1 MRTRLSR
8 LWSTAAPRAAAIRP
22 LLAVAC
28 LMSALGLQAAGR
40 TDAAATARLESIAGR
55 FDRHT
60 VAVLIQTSEPVPYV
74 TTEPDPLTV
83 LVDLR
88 NVKSAG
94 VSNRFAATERDV
106 VSAVT
111 VEETTAFDG
120 APVAR
125 VRVSLARPLVHR
137 VRSARNVI
145 RVEVDGQAMAATPS
159 PSAVA
164 PQADGQPA
172 GRLAAL
178 KPATRL
184 RGLRVIHGPR
194 GPIVVL
200 EGNGSLSPTAVELT
214 KEVPYRLVLDF
225 AGVSP
230 AVKATTAVGIRPVD
244 RVRVALHSS
253 QPLVTRVVIDLSE
266 AAAYRLDQSEGGLAI
281 VFGDVAETKAAAPD
295 VQPAVTPR
303 PAEPP
308 ENLAANAELL
318 RRVRALQAQQTG
330 QAVVPPPAAPGQ
342 PPATP
347 TQPPAATPVP
357 PPVQPPAAQPVQPPA
372 AAPVQQQPP
381 VTQVQPPPSVPAPPP
396 PAQPVPEMRAGSTQK
411 EYKGAPISL
420 DFAGADIR
428 SVLRVFSETSGLNII
443 IDPKVQGTVDV
454 ALRDVP
460 WDQAL
465 EIILR
470 SAGLGYV
477 IDGNVVRIA
486 PINVLAAEE
495 TERRKLADEQ
505 ALGGELDTITRTLSY
520 ATAKDLKPVIEKSG
534 LTRRGQVQVDERT
547 NTLIMRDLPPALQ
560 TMGQIID
567 TLDRA
572 QPQVE
577 IEARIVQT
585 TRNFARQLGVQWGFS
600 GRIDPTLGN
609 TTPLAFPNQGSISGA
624 TGAIQTGSV
633 PSAVNLK
640 TTAPAT
646 SAVGLALG
654 SVNGAF
660 NLDVQL
666 SALETQGKGRILS
679 TPRVLAQN
687 NFPALMMQGVEI
699 PIQTIANNTVTVTF
713 KPAALTLEVTPQ
725 ITAAG
730 TVILNVKVENAAPD
744 YTKAINNI
752 PPINTQR
759 ANTQVLVKD
768 ADTIVI
774 GGVYVSQEQTV
785 NDRTPGLHR
794 IPLLGWLF
802 RRDVI
807 DDQANELLI
816 FITPRIIKG

>member
-1 MRTRLSR
+1 
-8 LWSTAAPRAAAIRP
+8 
-22 LLAVAC
+22 
-28 LMSALGLQAAGR
+28 
-40 TDAAATARLESIAGR
+40 
-55 FDRHT
+55 
-60 VAVLIQTSEPVPYV
+60 V

-94 VSNRFAATERDV
+94 ASNRFAASDRGV

-111 VEETTAFDG
+111 VEDTTAFDG
-120 APVAR
+120 TPVAR

-164 PQADGQPA
+164 AQADGQPA
-172 GRLAAL
+172 GLPAAL

-184 RGLRVIHGPR
+184 RALRAIQGPR

-214 KEVPYRLVLDF
+214 KEAPYRLILDF

-230 AVKATTAVGIRPVD
+230 AVKATTVVGTRPVD

-253 QPLVTRVVIDLSE
+253 QPLVTRVVIDLTE

-281 VFGDVAETKAAAPD
+281 VFGDVAETKAAAPGAQPD
-295 VQPAVTPR
+295 LQPAVNPR
-303 PAEPP
+303 PTEPP
-308 ENLAANAELL
+308 ENLAVNAELL

-330 QAVVPPPAAPGQ
+330 QPAVQPPATPGQ

-357 PPVQPPAAQPVQPPA
+357 PPAQPPAATPVPPPAAPPVQSPA
-372 AAPVQQQPP
+372 AAPQQPL
-381 VTQVQPPPSVPAPPP
+381 VTQVQPPPSAPAPPP
-396 PAQPVPEMRAGSTQK
+396 PAQPAPEMRAGSTQK

-465 EIILR
+465 EIILK

-486 PINVLAAEE
+486 PVNVLAAEE
-495 TERRKLADEQ
+495 TERRNLADEQ
-505 ALGGELDTITRTLSY
+505 ALGGTLDTITRTLSY
-520 ATAKDLKPVIEKSG
+520 AIAKDLKPVIEKSG
-534 LTRRGQVQVDERT
+534 LTKRGQVQVDERT
-547 NTLIMRDLPPALQ
+547 NTLIMRDLPTALQ

-585 TRNFARQLGVQWGFS
+585 TRSFARQLGVQWGFS

-624 TGAIQTGSV
+624 TGATQGTSV

-666 SALETQGKGRILS
+666 SALESQGKGRILS

-699 PIQTIANNTVTVTF
+699 PIQTVANNTVTVTF
-713 KPAALTLEVTPQ
+713 KPAALTLQVTPQ

-730 TVILNVKVENAAPD
+730 TVILNVSVENASPD
-744 YTKAINNI
+744 YTKQINSI
-752 PPINTQR
+752 PPINTQK

-768 ADTIVI
+768 NDTIVI
-774 GGVYVSQEQTV
+774 GGVYVSQEQNLT
-785 NDRTPGLHR
+785 DRTPGLHR

-802 RRDVI
+802 RRDDI
-807 DDQANELLI
+807 KDEANELLI